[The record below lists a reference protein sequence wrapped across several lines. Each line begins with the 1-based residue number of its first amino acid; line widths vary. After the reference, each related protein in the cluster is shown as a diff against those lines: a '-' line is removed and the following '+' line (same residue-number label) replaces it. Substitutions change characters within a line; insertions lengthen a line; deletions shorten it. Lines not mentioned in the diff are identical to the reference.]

1 MSIQAERLFF
11 EARMKADE
19 GEAGIAASQLHDLI
33 ARYPDFG
40 KAHALLGIIYLISFE
55 DHTQAEAYFKQAMI
69 LTPAYS
75 STYLHYAELLFS
87 QERYTEQVAVLNKGL
102 ETPGMD
108 KDKVYHLLGLMH
120 ERQKQFDDAFE
131 NFQKALLY
139 SVDDKD
145 ILKYQ
150 KAIERCLMKRKT
162 Q

>member
-1 MSIQAERLFF
+1 MSIEAERLFF

-19 GEAGIAASQLHDLI
+19 GDAGIAAGLLHDLI
-33 ARYPDFG
+33 ARYPEYG

-55 DHTQAEAYFKQAMI
+55 DHAQAEACFKQAMT

-75 STYLHYAELLFS
+75 FTYLHYAELLFS

-139 SVDDKD
+139 SVDDDD

-150 KAIERCLMKRKT
+150 KAIDRCLMKRKM